1 MPVSPFESI
10 LSKLPDARPVGGSSQ
25 KAWKA
30 RCPAHADSKPSLCVS
45 DGGDGRVLIH
55 CHAGCPPEA
64 IVEALGLRMADLM
77 PQKAVTRE
85 ASEKGRS
92 GLYSST
98 KSLGSWPSRPRL
110 GKEQCGPAAPGW
122 GKNNVAQPPPAG
134 ERTPPRA
141 GVPHGGA
148 TGGCTGNRSLRGKN
162 RTQGR
167 V

>member
-1 MPVSPFESI
+1 MPVSPFELI

-30 RCPAHADSKPSLCVS
+30 LCPAHADSKPSLCVT

-55 CHAGCPPEA
+55 CYAGCPPEA

-98 KSLGSWPSRPRL
+98 KSLDSWPSRPRL
-110 GKEQCGPAAPGW
+110 EKEQCGPAALGW
-122 GKNNVAQPPPAG
+122 GKN
-134 ERTPPRA
+134 TPGKEHPRGRGCHR
-141 GVPHGGA
+141 GVPQGGA
-148 TGGCTGNRSLRGKN
+148 TGNRGLRGKN